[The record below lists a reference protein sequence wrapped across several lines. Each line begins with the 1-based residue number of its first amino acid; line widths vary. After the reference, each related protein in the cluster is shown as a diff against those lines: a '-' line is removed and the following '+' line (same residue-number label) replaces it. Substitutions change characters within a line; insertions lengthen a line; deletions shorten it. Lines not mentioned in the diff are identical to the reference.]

1 MGKLVGKDL
10 LDFLANANRTY
21 DWQMTDME
29 NSVVY
34 ALVTQVKMVLS
45 LQNHLRLKLSSVYPV
60 DMMKIEEL
68 QKQMVMVFY
77 VQFTNQWM
85 ICITYHLL
93 GQEFDYK
100 SFAQYQEGKTWWEIQ
115 SFDPSIPESCSEE
128 LMEKLCK
135 LALEL
140 GQLSTD
146 DGELDEYLISNGI
159 AFDSVGFA
167 NLLWKSF
174 LQIRQIYTQLE
185 DTYANIE
192 VADLFQYYD
201 DDSINN
207 RNDALEYVNGMI
219 DELVDQGF
227 P

>member
-1 MGKLVGKDL
+1 MGKLIGKDL

-21 DWQMTDME
+21 DWQMTDLE

-34 ALVTQVKMVLS
+34 AACNLGQDGVL
-45 LQNHLRLKLSSVYPV
+45 LTETF
-60 DMMKIEEL
+60 KIESEFGVSCRYDEDRETIVADGHGLLCTIYEL
-68 QKQMVMVFY
+68 VDDEY
-77 VQFTNQWM
+77 RP
-85 ICITYHLL
+85 ILLL
-93 GQEFDYK
+93 GQEFDYRA
-100 SFAQYQEGKTWWEIQ
+100 FTPYQEGKDWWSVQ
-115 SFDPSIPESCSEE
+115 SIDPTIPESCSDE
-128 LMEKLCK
+128 LMQKLCK

-140 GQLSTD
+140 GGVSTD
-146 DGELDEYLISNGI
+146 DGELDDYLISNGI

-201 DDSINN
+201 MDDVDNQD
-207 RNDALEYVNGMI
+207 DALEYATGMI
-219 DELVDQGF
+219 DELVD
-227 P
+227 

>member
-1 MGKLVGKDL
+1 
-10 LDFLANANRTY
+10 
-21 DWQMTDME
+21 
-29 NSVVY
+29 
-34 ALVTQVKMVLS
+34 
-45 LQNHLRLKLSSVYPV
+45 
-60 DMMKIEEL
+60 
-68 QKQMVMVFY
+68 
-77 VQFTNQWM
+77 
-85 ICITYHLL
+85 
-93 GQEFDYK
+93 
-100 SFAQYQEGKTWWEIQ
+100 
-115 SFDPSIPESCSEE
+115 
-128 LMEKLCK
+128 MEKLCK

-207 RNDALEYVNGMI
+207 RNDALEYANGMI
-219 DELVDQGF
+219 DELVD
-227 P
+227 

>member
-1 MGKLVGKDL
+1 MGKLIGKDL
-10 LDFLANANRTY
+10 LDFLSNANRTY
-21 DWQMTDME
+21 DWQMTDLE

-34 ALVTQVKMVLS
+34 SACNLGQDGIVTTES
-45 LQNHLRLKLSSVYPV
+45 F
-60 DMMKIEEL
+60 KIETEFGVSCRYDEDRGTVEADGHGLLCTIYEL
-68 QKQMVMVFY
+68 VDDMY
-77 VQFTNQWM
+77 YP
-85 ICITYHLL
+85 IILL

-207 RNDALEYVNGMI
+207 RNDALEYANGII
-219 DELVDQGF
+219 DELVD
-227 P
+227 